1 MIVILEKS
9 EIFGNR
15 ASVAREAPLEELD
28 LLDVLSREQLTLQSV
43 QYCNLLIVTDRL
55 NNVFRIFKDRYDIFG
70 VFEEI
75 NDSVLF
81 PMEKLNWLIDSYNRI
96 CLYFQKQDYEED
108 S

>member
-9 EIFGNR
+9 EIYGNR
-15 ASVAREAPLEELD
+15 ASVARLAPLEELD
-28 LLDVLSREQLTLQSV
+28 ILDVLSRDQLTLQSV

-55 NNVFRIFKDRYDIFG
+55 NNVFRIFKDRYDRFG
-70 VFEEI
+70 AFEEI

-81 PMEKLNWLIDSYNRI
+81 PMERLSWLFESYNRI
-96 CLYFQKQDYEED
+96 SLYFQKQDYEED